1 MVISVYFLSYDF
13 GKKGKDFTSF
23 LISSTVLFKTEGTS
37 GIYPVIKVNLDFD
50 LFHFLNSRMQHIFKK
65 NIKSLAY
72 ILLVLLLILLSSC
85 GGSKYDYHF
94 EKDKELDF
102 NQGKWI
108 LNDPQ
113 TNYRYPGTIKKLALE
128 GFQKI
133 IPDSS
138 LFQIFDLRRTRLV
151 EATIPIHPTLKD
163 LKHLREFSS
172 CDYLINIENE
182 VVRDDMGSFSGS
194 STARNEQTNK
204 AATYIEIYD
213 LRTFE
218 LISKSSA
225 VGTVKVTEDKDSGSW
240 NYVSSG
246 GTLAMHSV
254 IKLIRRYKR
263 YRVKK

>member
-1 MVISVYFLSYDF
+1 MNHF
-13 GKKGKDFTSF
+13 
-23 LISSTVLFKTEGTS
+23 FKQNTTC
-37 GIYPVIKVNLDFD
+37 
-50 LFHFLNSRMQHIFKK
+50 
-65 NIKSLAY
+65 LAY
-72 ILLVLLLILLSSC
+72 ILLVLFPILLSSC
-85 GGSKYDYHF
+85 GGAKYDYHF
-94 EKDKELDF
+94 EKGKEVDF
-102 NQGKWI
+102 SQGKWI
-108 LNDPQ
+108 LNEPR
-113 TNYRYPGTIKKLALE
+113 TNYRHPSTIKKLALE
-128 GFQKI
+128 GFQKV

-151 EATIPIHPTLKD
+151 EAIIPIHPTIED
-163 LKHLREFSS
+163 LKHLREFSG

-182 VVRDDMGSFSGS
+182 VLRDDMGSFSGS

-213 LRTFE
+213 LRTFA

-225 VGTVKVTEDKDSGSW
+225 VGKVKVTEDKDSGSW

-263 YRVKK
+263 YQVK